1 MNLESDKSNKKYLN
15 SPVNNYYKIEESPTL
30 KEVKSLNDSIYKHH
44 GEFQESPPLSVNMG
58 AMKISGEQSNIKF
71 YVSRNINQMQSPSM
85 NHIQSPSMNHMQS
98 PSMNHMNYNHFN
110 KMQSPSMNYMNNT
123 NHMNYNQ
130 MQSPSMNYMNNT
142 NHMNYNQMQ
151 SPSMNY
157 MNNPNHMNYYMMNNP
172 NYMFNPINNQIT
184 ENDDIKSAL
193 KLLIED
199 LSERKRKE
207 KEDEEKKEQKKKLEE
222 SNRINLDNNLNIPGI
237 KKKSKTIDFS
247 NLNDEEIFKVK
258 EKFKLLFTDLR
269 NKYEK
274 WGITEPDYEKTP
286 LHLIHKS
293 YEDIV
298 KTICIYQ
305 NAMRWKI
312 YIILFICGLEYYFYY
327 VKGWESFKNLTKNQ
341 LKSIDKYN
349 KFLIEYSAMFYVDSD
364 NEDEEQEEINPLYQ
378 IIINI
383 LSSLACFTSINFMS
397 KGLAPEFIFNEADKF
412 VSPPTG
418 NAKLHSTGISDVPE
432 PLSGFSNPS
441 TFMNILPSLF
451 SMFGGSSNQEQNQNT
466 QPVNAVPVNEK
477 PKDDFDDVEF

>member
-1 MNLESDKSNKKYLN
+1 MNLEPDKSNKKYLN
-15 SPVNNYYKIEESPTL
+15 SPVNNYYRIDVSPTL
-30 KEVKSLNDSIYKHH
+30 EEVKSIDSNISIHKHH

-58 AMKISGEQSNIKF
+58 SMNISGEQSNVKI
-71 YVSRNINQMQSPSM
+71 YVEKMGGVQQMQSPSLKHV
-85 NHIQSPSMNHMQS
+85 NQINYPNQMQQ
-98 PSMNHMNYNHFN
+98 MHQMNYHN
-110 KMQSPSMNYMNNT
+110 QIQ
-123 NHMNYNQ
+123 Q
-130 MQSPSMNYMNNT
+130 MQSPSLNQMNYP
-142 NHMNYNQMQ
+142 NYHNQIQ
-151 SPSMNY
+151 SPSLNQMHQ
-157 MNNPNHMNYYMMNNP
+157 MNNYMMNNP
-172 NYMFNPINNQIT
+172 NYMFNHSPYIDNIRNN
-184 ENDDIKSAL
+184 EKSDNDDIKSAL
-193 KLLIED
+193 KILIED

-207 KEDEEKKEQKKKLEE
+207 KEEEEKKEQKKKLEE
-222 SNRINLDNNLNIPGI
+222 SSKLNLDNNLNIPGI
-237 KKKSKTIDFS
+237 KKKSKSIDFS
-247 NLNDEEIFKVK
+247 NLNEEEIFKVR
-258 EKFKLLFTDLR
+258 EKFKLLFTDLK

-286 LHLIHKS
+286 LHLIHKT

-312 YIILFICGLEYYFYY
+312 YIILFICALEYYFYY

-349 KFLIEYSAMFYVDSD
+349 KFLIEYSAMFYVDPD

-432 PLSGFSNPS
+432 PLSGFSNPN

-451 SMFGGSSNQEQNQNT
+451 SMFGGSSNNNQEQNQNT

-477 PKDDFDDVEF
+477 SKNDFDDVEF